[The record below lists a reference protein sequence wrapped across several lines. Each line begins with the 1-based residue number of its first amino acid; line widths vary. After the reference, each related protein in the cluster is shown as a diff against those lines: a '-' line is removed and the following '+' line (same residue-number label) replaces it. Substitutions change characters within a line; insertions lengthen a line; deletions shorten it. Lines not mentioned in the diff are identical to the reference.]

1 MHCGDEKRH
10 QLFKNHKQK
19 REANLAV
26 NDHCGYQ
33 FVFRDRA
40 FHQKWFPRS
49 KNLLLFNLKKCKK
62 IKKKLIILN
71 FIINILIVIYF
82 ILNSLSI

>member
-1 MHCGDEKRH
+1 VTKKGTNYSKIIS
-10 QLFKNHKQK
+10 KKS
-19 REANLAV
+19 EANLAV

-62 IKKKLIILN
+62 IKKN
-71 FIINILIVIYF
+71 
-82 ILNSLSI
+82 

>member
-19 REANLAV
+19 SEANLAV

-49 KNLLLFNLKKCKK
+49 KILFFFNLKKIIRKFKK
-62 IKKKLIILN
+62 III
-71 FIINILIVIYF
+71 Y
-82 ILNSLSI
+82 